1 MDFEAY
7 KYTPE
12 EIRLRIKDLV
22 EMQRSREEFSE
33 ETLAEFEA
41 ILKEFV
47 DNTVDKKDDKENIRQ
62 SAKAAIRKLNRA
74 NKKLDYE
81 FIETDERE
89 ELGEFFYMAGSY
101 VGSYVGVD
109 IRKLFDSARDW

>member
-1 MDFEAY
+1 MFLLDERDGLPIRQIVEERRRGKVRIMNFEAY

-41 ILKEFV
+41 ILK
-47 DNTVDKKDDKENIRQ
+47 
-62 SAKAAIRKLNRA
+62 
-74 NKKLDYE
+74 
-81 FIETDERE
+81 
-89 ELGEFFYMAGSY
+89 
-101 VGSYVGVD
+101 
-109 IRKLFDSARDW
+109 

>member
-22 EMQRSREEFSE
+22 EMQRNREEFSE

-41 ILKEFV
+41 ILQEFV
-47 DNTVDKKDDKENIRQ
+47 DNTVDKKDDKENIE
-62 SAKAAIRKLNRA
+62 SWATTAIHKLNRMNEDA
-74 NKKLDYE
+74 DYV
-81 FIETDERE
+81 FIETEERDE
-89 ELGEFFYMAGSY
+89 LAVFFFDAGCC
-101 VGSYVGVD
+101 VGVD
-109 IRKLFDSARDW
+109 IFDVIDNERDW